1 MGVNV
6 QVHWAEDQGKSL
18 QGPAQDVNDVADRL
32 LDTLH
37 TRPRPPFASSSLH
50 ACILSSF
57 ASSLCH
63 ALNWKQAHYAVFL
76 CTGAGF
82 DPSRPKDCSLREAV
96 DFARAHQL
104 LGVMCAAQP
113 LIQVPSLVGEVKSAG
128 LLLASYGPINADT
141 RAIQTQEA
149 LGVDAL
155 LANGYLRYR
164 AGFHMNP
171 LPTHG
176 PTEDD
181 EE

>member
-1 MGVNV
+1 I
-6 QVHWAEDQGKSL
+6 
-18 QGPAQDVNDVADRL
+18 QDVNDVADRL

-37 TRPRPPFASSSLH
+37 TRPRPPMASNSLH

-82 DPSRPKDCSLREAV
+82 DPDRPRDCSLREAV
-96 DFARAHQL
+96 DFAKAHQL
-104 LGVMCAAQP
+104 LGIMCAAQP
-113 LIQVPSLVGEVKSAG
+113 LIQVPSLVGEVKATG
-128 LLLASYGPINADT
+128 LLLASYGQVNADA
-141 RAIQTQEA
+141 RVIQIQEA

-171 LPTHG
+171 LLHHG
-176 PTEDD
+176 SGG
-181 EE
+181 EENEVNGV